1 MRQAVGDHDKN
12 RATRIPHTAV
22 KNADIKTGGGCNNRC
37 AHCVLPTWGEDES
50 AEAYMGAISA
60 AVQTGHNGIT
70 ITGGEPT
77 IHPAIL
83 DIVAHAKSLGVH
95 VTLQTNGR
103 RLCDEGFAAEIA
115 RHVDTFAIALHGP
128 NPAVHDAITGRPGS
142 FEQTVAGV
150 RHIAAA
156 GKLIAAKL
164 VLTSLNAGH
173 ILATTRLM
181 VDLGFDIFV
190 FSYVHGVGNA
200 RRNYDRLAVRYTDL
214 WPQVKAS
221 VDHLTPRYLPANL
234 ETFPF
239 CIVRG
244 YEALVA
250 EINFLAGE
258 FNVKFVGHELQSWT
272 SARLKQKTKFEA
284 CSKCSFDPLCEGVWT
299 EYADKFGSAE
309 ICPRDDHQFFARFR
323 DRLERS
329 LAAGRRAGQ
338 HTPSGTGPRD

>member
-1 MRQAVGDHDKN
+1 L
-12 RATRIPHTAV
+12 
-22 KNADIKTGGGCNNRC
+22 KNADIKTGWRCNNRC

-50 AEAYMGAISA
+50 GEAYMRAISA
-60 AVQTGHNGIT
+60 AVEAGHDSIT

-77 IHPAIL
+77 IHAAIL

-103 RLCDEGFAAEIA
+103 RLCDAGFAAEIA

-128 NPAVHDAITGRPGS
+128 DPAVHDAITGRPGS

-150 RHIAAA
+150 RNIAAA
-156 GKLIAAKL
+156 GKLVGAKL
-164 VLTSLNAGH
+164 VLTALNAGH
-173 ILATTRLM
+173 VLATTRLM

-221 VDHLTPRYLPANL
+221 VDHLKPLDLPANL

-239 CIVRG
+239 CIVPG

-250 EINFLAGE
+250 EINFRAGE
-258 FNVKFVGHELQSWT
+258 FNVKFVGRELQSWT
-272 SARLKQKTKFEA
+272 SARLEQKTKFEGCSA
-284 CSKCSFDPLCEGVWT
+284 CSFEPLCEGVWS
-299 EYADKFGSAE
+299 EYAEKFGGAE
-309 ICPRDDHQFFARFR
+309 FRPRDDQRFFERFR

-329 LAAGRRAGQ
+329 LAARRPAGQ
-338 HTPSGTGPRD
+338 HVPSDACPRE